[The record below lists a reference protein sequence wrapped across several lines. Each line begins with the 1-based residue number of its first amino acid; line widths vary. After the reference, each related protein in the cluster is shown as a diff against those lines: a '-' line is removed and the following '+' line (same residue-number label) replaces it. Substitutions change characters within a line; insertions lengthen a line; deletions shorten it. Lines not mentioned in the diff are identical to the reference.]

1 MRNYVIING
10 VNSLTIQG
18 LAINILPT
26 ITKAPMRTMREE
38 IDGRDGDIT
47 TNLGFGAYNK
57 TLEIGLFGNYN
68 VDDVI
73 AFFNTKGTIIFSDEN
88 DKVYNFEIVDQ
99 IDFAKLIKFRTATIN
114 IHCQPFKYPLNETPI
129 IQSFEYVNGNGS
141 TFSLSN
147 TANATFGE
155 FDLKGNT
162 SQTGTPTPSNPIDVD
177 VVSGD
182 NTIEI
187 IGENILPQDKYI
199 SSTTLN
205 GITYTNNGD
214 GTFNLSGTASAN
226 TTIRIVPIGDLELE
240 TNQAYY
246 LYSSQPYNNN
256 SFNMSIVLSENG
268 TNRFLSVN
276 TSYTTPSSFTQARL
290 QFYIASGNTTNV
302 QNVKLMLVK
311 GTTPPSTY
319 KSYQSQSIPINL
331 GNLELCKIGNYQ
343 DYIHK
348 VNGGWVIHKEI
359 QKVVLDGSE
368 DWATRGGGTSY
379 AYALADFFDAP
390 QMNGLSDYWYF
401 YSKGATN
408 SQTTECLAS
417 ANTDNRL
424 SLFTNNSSLNSVDN
438 LKSWLSSN
446 NVNVYFTLAT
456 PIEEAIED
464 TNLIS
469 QLNALQN
476 ATSYDGTTNI
486 SQTNDDLPFILDVE
500 AMKKGT
506 NTAIVQNDGNVYSKP
521 TIEISGN
528 GFVSVYLNNVQMF
541 NVDLTEENEIV
552 IDTDQMEATNPN
564 TLELANRQVVGDY
577 SKFKLEAGSNNISFG
592 GNLTQAKITNYTRWL

>member
-47 TNLGFGAYNK
+47 TNLGYGAYNK
-57 TLEIGLFGNYN
+57 SLEIGLFGNYN

-129 IQSFEYVNGNGS
+129 IQSFEYVNGTGT

-147 TANATFGE
+147 TANATFGK

-182 NTIEI
+182 NTIQI
-187 IGENILPQDKYI
+187 IGENLFNKETITMGVRFDNQTPPTEFADADYFLTDYI
-199 SSTTLN
+199 PVEPS
-205 GITYTNNGD
+205 
-214 GTFNLSGTASAN
+214 
-226 TTIRIVPIGDLELE
+226 
-240 TNQAYY
+240 
-246 LYSSQPYNNN
+246 
-256 SFNMSIVLSENG
+256 
-268 TNRFLSVN
+268 
-276 TSYTTPSSFTQARL
+276 TSYTGNSVFTNIYNRIAFYDANKTWLSNDNGGGASTITTPSNCYYMRFGKQKEQL
-290 QFYIASGNTTNV
+290 NTF
-302 QNVKLMLVK
+302 MLVK
-311 GTTPPSTY
+311 GTTIPSEYEPY
-319 KSYQSQSIPINL
+319 KSQSIPINL
-331 GNLELCKIGNYQ
+331 GDLELCKIGTAQ

-348 VNGGWVIHKEI
+348 INGGWVIHREI
-359 QKVVLDGSE
+359 FKYQYTGDETINSISNHRFQTRIPQTAGDGYYTTIHFCNCLKPIRQEISSTTTDTNVIVVNGTWSYIILD
-368 DWATRGGGTSY
+368 
-379 AYALADFFDAP
+379 
-390 QMNGLSDYWYF
+390 
-401 YSKGATN
+401 
-408 SQTTECLAS
+408 TTTTLETYKQFLQ
-417 ANTDNRL
+417 
-424 SLFTNNSSLNSVDN
+424 
-438 LKSWLSSN
+438 SN
-446 NVNVYFTLAT
+446 DVIVYYKLAT

-464 TNLIS
+464 SELIN
-469 QLNALQN
+469 QLNNLQR

-486 SQTNDDLPFILDVE
+486 SQTNNDLPFILDVE

-506 NTAIVQNDGNVYSKP
+506 NTAIVENDGNVYSKP